1 MAVRR
6 PRRHCRA
13 ANNSGGRRIGVTALV
28 NTGAVEIL
36 GGQELPEQAPMRFH
50 RRLPGYEETP
60 LIDAPALAGALGV
73 GKVLVK
79 DESSRLGL
87 PAFKV
92 LGASW
97 AVYRSLEERLPE
109 SAVAETG
116 KRSRNSKRD

>member
-1 MAVRR
+1 
-6 PRRHCRA
+6 
-13 ANNSGGRRIGVTALV
+13 
-28 NTGAVEIL
+28 VEIL

-79 DESSRLGL
+79 DESSRLGF

-92 LGASW
+92 LGTSW